1 MDILYFCAIKL
12 EITVMDGFIYLLRDM
27 FVWLFDNTMEPIGN
41 KLNMV
46 GVALL
51 FVGLFTWLRMQA
63 KFNKEAANNPDQ
75 LK

>member
-1 MDILYFCAIKL
+1 MDA
-12 EITVMDGFIYLLRDM
+12 FIYLLRDM

-41 KLNMV
+41 TLNIIGV
-46 GVALL
+46 GLL
-51 FVGLFTWLRMQA
+51 FVGLFTWLYMQT